1 MGLGLPKIEINFKT
15 QGVTAIERSAKGIV
29 ALILKH
35 HVDVKKENSEEIKV
49 KGDHITGTSFEYKS
63 IDEIGTYLVK
73 DSTDKADDWGV
84 QNLKYIKQAFLGTPS
99 KVIVE
104 YLTTSESINDGL
116 GRLKT
121 KKWNYLA
128 IPEIMREESTVASWV
143 SGERTNNKKTFKVVL
158 PNEGLGGNCEGIINF
173 CASNIK
179 TKDSDVFSGAEY
191 APRIAGILAGL
202 PFTRSATYYDLGE
215 VVSVDAFDD
224 SNKEINEGKLILIN
238 DGEKVKIAR
247 GVNAYTQTTVTKG
260 ESFKKIKIVDAVDL
274 MTDDI
279 RDTFNNYYVG
289 KITNSYD
296 HKVLFLSAINAYF
309 KALEKQEI
317 LDPSYDNKAQ
327 IDIEAQK
334 LYLQGKGLDVSTM
347 KEQQIKEYNTGSQV
361 FISAK
366 VKLLDAM
373 EDLMM
378 EISM

>member
-1 MGLGLPKIEINFKT
+1 MGLPKIEINFKT

-29 ALILKH
+29 ALILKKQ
-35 HVDVKKENSEEIKV
+35 VGDNISELS
-49 KGDHITGTSFEYKS
+49 SFEYKS
-63 IDEIGTYLVK
+63 IDELGTHTVEGKIVDNWGEKNK
-73 DSTDKADDWGV
+73 D
-84 QNLKYIKQAFLGTPS
+84 LIKKTFLGTPS

-104 YLTTSESINDGL
+104 YITVEEKQETITEFEDQLNKAL
-116 GRLKT
+116 KRLKS

-128 IPEIMREESTVASWV
+128 VPTIEAIGNIVTWV
-143 SGERTNNKKTFKVVL
+143 KGRRANDKKTFKAVL
-158 PNEGLGGNCEGIINF
+158 ANATLDGNCEGIINF
-173 CASNIK
+173 CANNIK
-179 TKDSDVFSGAEY
+179 TKNDDTFDGSCYTA
-191 APRIAGILAGL
+191 RIAGILAGL
-202 PFTRSATYYDLGE
+202 PFTRSATYYELGE
-215 VVSVDAFDD
+215 VVSVDAFDNPD
-224 SNKEINEGKLILIN
+224 NEIDAGKLILIN

-274 MTDDI
+274 ITDDI
-279 RDTFNNYYVG
+279 RNTFNNYYVG

-296 HKVLFLSAINAYF
+296 HKVLLLSAINAYF
-309 KALEKQEI
+309 ESLEKQEI

-334 LYLQGKGLDVSTM
+334 IYLQGKGLDVSTM

-373 EDLMM
+373 EDLTM